1 MPTRSSVKIPHLGD
15 DIVETVV
22 VDWVAEL
29 ASWVDVGGVLAI
41 VEADKVDVEVPSVV
55 AGVVIEYLV
64 EVGTQ
69 LCVGEPFCVIETP

>member
-1 MPTRSSVKIPHLGD
+1 MPTRQSVRIPDLGD

-22 VDWVAEL
+22 VEWVAEL
-29 ASWVDVGGVLAI
+29 TSWVDVGGVLAI

-55 AGVVIEYLV
+55 AGVVTEYLV

-69 LCVGEPFCVIETP
+69 LGVGDPFCVIETP